1 MITMLMVASMTVM
14 MLTRVM
20 MMMITLRIL
29 NMTIMMTSLL
39 AMTTT
44 LLGKETVTWVRGC
57 KCTAEFEAWA
67 FWVLGFQDLDTSW
80 SQGFCFRFDCSE
92 K

>member
-1 MITMLMVASMTVM
+1 MITILMVASMTVM

-20 MMMITLRIL
+20 RMMITLRIL

-67 FWVLGFQDLDTSW
+67 FWAFGFPGSRHVMV
-80 SQGFCFRFDCSE
+80 SGFLF
-92 K
+92 

>member
-1 MITMLMVASMTVM
+1 MMITMLMVASMTVM
-14 MLTRVM
+14 MLTRV

-67 FWVLGFQDLDTSW
+67 FWAFGFPGSRHVMV
-80 SQGFCFRFDCSE
+80 SGFLF
-92 K
+92 

>member
-1 MITMLMVASMTVM
+1 MMITMLMVASMTVM

-20 MMMITLRIL
+20 MMITLRIL

-39 AMTTT
+39 AMTT

-67 FWVLGFQDLDTSW
+67 FWAFGFPGSRHVMV
-80 SQGFCFRFDCSE
+80 SGFLF
-92 K
+92 